1 MNEKIVIRAEKILGK
16 NLMARAQ
23 AAQPELE
30 KLFQQRMRCYKTFD
44 TKVTEAISAQC
55 ADAKLI
61 FEAIDRYRQKRLF
74 PIHKDHL
81 LALQL
86 DVMVPNSLQNA
97 LETSNSD
104 QFITFIVPAIRASV
118 GAKNVLKIDFEN
130 NGKNTYLRVIVFP
143 LKKEVHQGKTLS
155 TDLSFHIYL
164 RERVQI
170 FNEKLTT
177 IARCLE
183 WIKDEDVLEAVCLF
197 DHEELEDD

>member
-30 KLFQQRMRCYKTFD
+30 KLFKQRMRCYKTFD
-44 TKVTEAISAQC
+44 AKVTEAISAQC

-61 FEAIDRYRQKRLF
+61 FEAIGRYRQKRAF

-86 DVMVPNSLQNA
+86 DVMVPNSLQNT
-97 LETSNSD
+97 LKTSNSD
-104 QFITFIVPAIRASV
+104 QLITFIVPAIRASV

-143 LKKEVHQGKTLS
+143 LKKEIHQGKALS
-155 TDLSFHIYL
+155 TDLSFHVYL

-177 IARCLE
+177 IARCLN
-183 WIKDEDVLEAVCLF
+183 WIEDEDVLEAVCLF